1 MQAANAECV
10 WGTTWGGKGGSRTW
24 EFIIPDG
31 STLSKIALSSG
42 DALDFISFTYKDG
55 YGHTHSSEKF
65 GGDGG
70 SPHMIIFDDNEYLIG
85 ISGRVGSF
93 GDHTVITSVTFRTN
107 IRTYGEYGTNPGT
120 DFSFGVTRGKF
131 SGFYGKCGSVVDSLG
146 VILQA

>member
-31 STLSKIALSSG
+31 STLTKIALSSG

-70 SPHMIIFDDNEYLIG
+70 SPH
-85 ISGRVGSF
+85 VVSF
-93 GDHTVITSVTFRTN
+93 
-107 IRTYGEYGTNPGT
+107 
-120 DFSFGVTRGKF
+120 
-131 SGFYGKCGSVVDSLG
+131 
-146 VILQA
+146 